1 MSKKQFD
8 DLRIRAEKLLRQCRQ
23 KKLLPTQDITQ
34 LIHELTIHQVELE
47 IQNEDLIKTQSELE
61 ESRCKYVELYDLAPV
76 GYFSFNEECLITEVN
91 QAGCRLLGLKK
102 QALIN
107 RCFSRYIAQEH
118 QTLFSQLKKQAFNS
132 LDLQSCELK
141 MLRWNEPSFFASL
154 ECKVIHNEH
163 TDYKQ
168 LLAFVT
174 DISARKQAENS
185 LHQQRIKMASID
197 RVRSINELVYGMA
210 QEQSNALMMMDN
222 YLQGCIRRLE
232 SNTFQSDDLL
242 KALRKVA
249 TQSRTV
255 SDLIM
260 TRKTITSKSVFHYV
274 HANINTII
282 KQTITLLT
290 HEILEYPVTIQFT
303 EISNN
308 KLKVKLD
315 IFHLQQAILNLAR
328 NAIESM
334 RDSKIQE
341 PKLLIEITEAP
352 EDMIEVTLFDNGPG
366 VANELITEIFKAH
379 YTTKPYGIGL
389 GLTVSRVIIEK
400 HGGQLY
406 ALENPSGGAC
416 FGFTLPYIKA
426 EAVSA

>member
-1 MSKKQFD
+1 MSKKEFD
-8 DLRIRAEKLLRQCRQ
+8 NLRIRAEKILKDCRQ
-23 KKLLPTQDITQ
+23 KKSLPSGDITQ
-34 LIHELTIHQVELE
+34 LLHELTVHQVELE

-61 ESRCKYVELYDLAPV
+61 ESRSKYIELHDLAPV
-76 GYFSFNEECLITEVN
+76 GYFSFNAEGLITEVN

-102 QALIN
+102 EALIN
-107 RCFSRYIAQEH
+107 RCFSRYIAQEY
-118 QTLFSQLKKQAFNS
+118 QTLFSQFRKRAFNT
-132 LDLQSCELK
+132 LELQSYELK

-154 ECKVIHNEH
+154 ECKVIHHEYTH
-163 TDYKQ
+163 YKQ

-174 DISARKQAENS
+174 DISTRKQAENN

-232 SNTFQSDDLL
+232 SNTFQLDDLL
-242 KALRKVA
+242 KSLRKVA

-260 TRKTITSKSVFHYV
+260 ARKTITSKSVFHYV
-274 HANINTII
+274 QENINTII

-290 HEILEYPVTIQFT
+290 HEMLEYPVTIQFT
-303 EISNN
+303 EICTS
-308 KLKVKLD
+308 KLKIKLD

-328 NAIESM
+328 NAIEAM

-341 PKLLIEITEAP
+341 PKLLIEISEVP

-366 VANELITEIFKAH
+366 VANELIPEIFKAH
-379 YTTKPYGIGL
+379 YTTKSYGIGL
-389 GLTVSRVIIEK
+389 GLTVSRAIIEK

-406 ALENPSGGAC
+406 ALENQTGGAC